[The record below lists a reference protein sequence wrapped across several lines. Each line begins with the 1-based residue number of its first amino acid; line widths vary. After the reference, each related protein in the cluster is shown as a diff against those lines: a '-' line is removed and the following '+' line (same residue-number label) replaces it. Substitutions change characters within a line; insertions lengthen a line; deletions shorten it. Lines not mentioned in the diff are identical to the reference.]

1 MVNNSKKQGLGMEK
15 FNYNTNYTLCKEF
28 WDMEDSTAKRR
39 TV

>member
-1 MVNNSKKQGLGMEK
+1 MVNNSKKQDPGMGE

-28 WDMEDSTAKRR
+28 WDMEDWIAKRR